1 MYSGLTERFSAQ
13 RIRLPQPGDRKR
25 YSLLLALVF
34 VVSRAIYLAFGVRP
48 DTSPTGAYLQYID
61 PALLRDHLWQSLLYL
76 REQPP
81 GFNLYLGL
89 VLKTSVHPE
98 AVFFVIHLLMGL
110 VLAFCLMSV
119 MVRLGVE
126 NRLAFL
132 IAALFTASPITVLY
146 ENWVFYEYPVMV
158 ALTVAAWAMER
169 YIRNGAFR
177 DALLFFLSLALVAS
191 VRGTYHLTWFLL
203 IASLLIWLTK
213 RRWRTALAAAAVP
226 TLMIAAFYVKNYAM
240 FGDLIPGQVYKKMN
254 YADMVQ
260 QQAPEGAIERLA
272 RAGRIGRILEIP
284 AIGTRADRYAEFVR
298 PPTPTGIPLLDM
310 RKKTTGVDNWHST
323 WTAKVADLYYRDAQ
337 VVARECPGLLWPQIR
352 ENLRTYLLPATGVV
366 AFDDAQNATR
376 LRPFLDWYERI
387 TSGEFF
393 VDADSDDDPIAWLNL
408 FLLPVC
414 LAGGLLI
421 AIRALSKRGGRT
433 SESRARCAT
442 ILFLLFNIVYDSAIT
457 IVFSSGDHNRYRE
470 EVAPLYA
477 ILLGV
482 LANALWIRLRALRKA
497 RAQLMQPALVRG
509 NAHAYCDISSTHVL

>member
-13 RIRLPQPGDRKR
+13 RIRLPQPGDGRL

-34 VVSRAIYLAFGVRP
+34 VVSRAIYLAVGVRP
-48 DTSPTGAYLQYID
+48 DTSPIGFYLQYID

-89 VLKTSVHPE
+89 VLKTSAHPE

-110 VLAFCLMSV
+110 ALAFCLMAV
-119 MVRLGVE
+119 MVRLGVA
-126 NRLAFL
+126 NWLAFL
-132 IAALFTASPITVLY
+132 LAALFTASPITVLY
-146 ENWVFYEYPVMV
+146 ENWVFYEYPVMA
-158 ALTVAAWAMER
+158 ALTVAVWAMER
-169 YIRNGAFR
+169 YIRTGAFR
-177 DALLFFLSLALVAS
+177 DALLFFLSLAAVAS
-191 VRGTYHLTWFLL
+191 IRGTYHLSWFLL
-203 IASLLIWLTK
+203 LASLAIWLTR
-213 RRWRTALAAAAVP
+213 RRWRTGLAAAAVP

-260 QQAPEGAIERLA
+260 QQAPDGAIERLT

-284 AIGTRADRYAEFVR
+284 AIGTRTDRYAEFVR
-298 PPTPTGIPLLDM
+298 QPTQTGIPLLDM
-310 RKKTTGVDNWHST
+310 RQKTTGVDNWHSA
-323 WTAKVADLYYRDAQ
+323 WTAKVANLYYRDAQ
-337 VVARECPGLLWPQIR
+337 VVARECPGLLWLQIR
-352 ENLRTYLLPATGVV
+352 ANLRTYLLPATGVV
-366 AFDDAQNATR
+366 AFEDAQNAVR

-393 VDADSDDDPIAWLNL
+393 IDTESDDDPIAWLNV
-408 FLLPVC
+408 FLLPAC
-414 LAGGLLI
+414 LAGGLI
-421 AIRALSKRGGRT
+421 ITIRTFSKYSGRT
-433 SESRARCAT
+433 SESQARCTT

-457 IVFSSGDHNRYRE
+457 IVFSAGDHNRYRE

-482 LANALWIRLRALRKA
+482 LASALWIRLRALRRERPRQIA
-497 RAQLMQPALVRG
+497 NYRLRTRFS
-509 NAHAYCDISSTHVL
+509 YFS